1 MPAKYPRVSRRSPI
15 MLAAALAALAGL
27 LAGSPASAGCWSIL
41 KSPKWAEVQQS
52 LDKTKLCEVLPAGPN
67 RTAKFS
73 VSQFD
78 VCDAPGGLR
87 FHVEASL
94 ECKSGGNALI
104 RTKAKSSVKA
114 DVAVDI
120 GTCTVTESKLEFGGA
135 AGELLAGQP
144 ELQSVARRIAQAK
157 LSELCGK

>member
-1 MPAKYPRVSRRSPI
+1 
-15 MLAAALAALAGL
+15 MLVVALACP
-27 LAGSPASAGCWSIL
+27 PASAGCWSIL
-41 KSPKWAEVQQS
+41 KSPKWDDVRQS
-52 LDKTKLCEVLPAGPN
+52 LDKAKLCEVLPVGPN
-67 RTAKFS
+67 RTSKFS
-73 VSQFD
+73 ISQFD

-87 FHVEASL
+87 LHVEASL
-94 ECKSGGNALI
+94 DCKSGGNALI
-104 RTKAKSSVKA
+104 RTKAKASVKA

-144 ELQSVARRIAQAK
+144 DLQNVARRIAQAK